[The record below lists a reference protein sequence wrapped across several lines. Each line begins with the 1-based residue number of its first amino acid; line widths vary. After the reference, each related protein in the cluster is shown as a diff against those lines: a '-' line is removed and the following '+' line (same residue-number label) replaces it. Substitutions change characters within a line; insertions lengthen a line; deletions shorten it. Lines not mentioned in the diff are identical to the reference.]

1 MNSKILFV
9 VFLLFLTVA
18 YALTPITLQKNKTS
32 FIYMQEWLEIFKPH
46 LADEAAVFSNVDGD
60 TVKIYLKNK
69 IETVRMIGVDTPETV
84 HPRKPVQYFGKMA
97 STFTKLMLKP
107 SEKVKLTY
115 DWNPRDKYRRLLAYV
130 WFKVEYQGKEYWI
143 LHNLAL
149 IVNGYGHAYTVFPF
163 KDLYMET
170 FKEAERY
177 ARENYIGLW
186 SGINETKAL
195 ELLKSGKIIKGNYS
209 GTSTK
214 VYSTPS
220 AVSSTSYNVK
230 IITIHYKGSDEYIV
244 IKNTGNTAVN
254 LSGWR
259 LWSKGNQWYTFSNIT
274 LQPGQSISIHS
285 GPKATGIVWTK
296 KYVWNNNGDE
306 AVLYDSSGNVADRY
320 AY

>member
-1 MNSKILFV
+1 
-9 VFLLFLTVA
+9 
-18 YALTPITLQKNKTS
+18 
-32 FIYMQEWLEIFKPH
+32 
-46 LADEAAVFSNVDGD
+46 
-60 TVKIYLKNK
+60 
-69 IETVRMIGVDTPETV
+69 
-84 HPRKPVQYFGKMA
+84 
-97 STFTKLMLKP
+97 MLKP
-107 SEKVKLTY
+107 SKKVKLTY

-170 FKEAERY
+170 FKEAEKY

-186 SGINETKAL
+186 SGINEMKAL

-209 GTSTK
+209 GTSNK

-220 AVSSTSYNVK
+220 AASTKGNYSKTSSKVYSTPSAFSSASYSVK
-230 IITIHYKGSDEYIV
+230 IITIHYKGSDEYIA
-244 IKNTGNTAVN
+244 IKNTGSTAVN

-259 LWSKGNQWYTFSNIT
+259 LWSKGNQWYTFPNIT

-285 GPKATGIVWTK
+285 GPKATGIVWTR

-306 AVLYDSSGNVADRY
+306 AILYDSSGNIIDRY
-320 AY
+320 SY